1 MYDIVPCIHYL
12 SGIGNGYVPV
22 LFQNPVHRFPDYLN
36 ISLHCPSQTQV
47 IAELVKYFGLSPK
60 NDSISLIASSI
71 SCKCLFIFSSIY
83 QLLCRINTFPEI
95 RIFYGLFLD
104 QVDLPPEQVLQRI
117 LEIEVIVEIVLHFVF
132 LEINDQINVALVIKS
147 VSQHRPEYEK
157 PVYLVPFAQGN
168 YVLDMIVYQFH
179 LSVNIR

>member
-1 MYDIVPCIHYL
+1 MAMF
-12 SGIGNGYVPV
+12 
-22 LFQNPVHRFPDYLN
+22 LFSFRILFIASPIIS
-36 ISLHCPSQTQV
+36 ISLSTARLKHRSLQNS
-47 IAELVKYFGLSPK
+47 LKYFGLSPK
-60 NDSISLIASSI
+60 NDSISLIASNI

-179 LSVNIR
+179 LSANIR